1 MFKNFNWYTKFGM
14 IPSEFRE
21 AMSYEE
27 QILWLCKQIED
38 LKAGTGNYNYEL
50 LMNKPK
56 INNVTLEG
64 NSSLQALGIQEKLI
78 PGSGIT
84 ISGNIISATGG
95 GGGSETFPVKVLT
108 ENVVLEDYQIPSL
121 EEGLYYLSN
130 GVNIYYDNIVAG
142 EELFNENDIVYWNA
156 TNRIFSNGVKYVK
169 YYTLTNN
176 WDFLQ
181 NAKDDV
187 FQSNLILDNEGR
199 ITWQSIYPS
208 KPNFSLLGAFNTGSY
223 KVYHSIDVSTTE
235 EFVGRNQMIYITSDL
250 EIYTDKYKIYYDGAT
265 WNKVLNTSFVTELS
279 EDIVLLAGTPTSM
292 DSGFYKFD
300 SSHGLYYHS
309 SSSPDNLIYGFNDGV
324 FYYDNT
330 EKAFYLDDKV
340 YFYQASDVND
350 WSIIEHSNITN
361 EIVDKRNLI
370 PTSQAVYRALQNISP
385 SGASVTELTS
395 NLVLETDTP
404 LNLESGFYKLGINAG
419 VYYHSA
425 TAQNLILGN
434 YELFYYDSS
443 SYTLIMENRNWF
455 YEGIGQGG
463 DWFTSEHNNITNEI
477 VDNRAMI
484 PTSQAVYQALQ
495 NISPSGDI
503 FYTELDT
510 NITLNADGTTIPEL
524 QTGYYFLKRPR
535 SISYIAYGGTTE
547 TDYGFNDGIFF
558 YDSTNHF
565 LKRTGINGEVTDEI
579 EYQLNY
585 IGSYNFWEPETLG
598 KYDVVKKDDLFYT
611 ELHNNVIC
619 NTDGSVTCGADTL
632 TEGYYFIT
640 AGHRLDYYEESTGT
654 LINDYKFE
662 NNIFYYNGN
671 TNKIYLNLLNNDLVT
686 NYISYYLTYNSL
698 ENGWYVSH
706 QNIDNFVYNGYKSQ
720 SQVLNSIPASRK

>member
-84 ISGNIISATGG
+84 ISGNVISATGG
-95 GGGSETFPVKVLT
+95 GGGGTTYPVKVLT

-156 TNRIFSNGVKYVK
+156 TNRIFSNGVKYIK
-169 YYTLTNN
+169 YYTLTNS

-265 WNKVLNTSFVTELS
+265 WNKVLNTSFVTQLS

-309 SSSPDNLIYGFNDGV
+309 SSSADNLIYGFNDGV

-330 EKAFYLDDKV
+330 EKAFYLDEKV
-340 YFYQASDVND
+340 YYFYMASDVND

-361 EIVDKRNLI
+361 EIVDRRNLI

-395 NLVLETDTP
+395 NLILETNTP
-404 LNLESGFYKLGINAG
+404 LDLESGFYKLGINAG

-434 YELFYYDSS
+434 YEIFYYDSS

-455 YEGIGQGG
+455 YEGIGEGG

-477 VDNRAMI
+477 VNNRAMI
-484 PTSQAVYQALQ
+484 PTSQAVYNALQ
-495 NISPSGDI
+495 NIQPSDGIFTNLDDYLYLNDGD
-503 FYTELDT
+503 
-510 NITLNADGTTIPEL
+510 NITLEDGWYYAN
-524 QTGYYFLKRPR
+524 GY
-535 SISYIAYGGTTE
+535 G
-547 TDYGFNDGIFF
+547 
-558 YDSTNHF
+558 
-565 LKRTGINGEVTDEI
+565 
-579 EYQLNY
+579 
-585 IGSYNFWEPETLG
+585 
-598 KYDVVKKDDLFYT
+598 
-611 ELHNNVIC
+611 
-619 NTDGSVTCGADTL
+619 
-632 TEGYYFIT
+632 
-640 AGHRLDYYEESTGT
+640 
-654 LINDYKFE
+654 
-662 NNIFYYNGN
+662 
-671 TNKIYLNLLNNDLVT
+671 IYLNND
-686 NYISYYLTYNSL
+686 YISQSDKAFFKVYKIENDDSYIDIYTGATSEIKHTLTYFHNSST
-698 ENGWYVSH
+698 WYDD
-706 QNIDNFVYNGYKSQ
+706 NIKKSNIIRNETGTS
-720 SQVLNSIPASRK
+720 SQLRTSIPALRK